1 MIRWRVIVLGF
12 NKLGNYGH
20 LGNQMFQYASLRGI
34 AARHEYD
41 WYIPPKELFGVDYN
55 LRSSIYEC
63 FKLSSV
69 KNIGIINCK
78 TVEESH
84 FHFDKNLFEN
94 CSDNTNLIGYF
105 QTEKYF
111 ENIKEEILNDF
122 EFLNKIQ
129 EASNQFLTPYENV
142 IKVSV
147 HLRRTD
153 YIKHIHIHTPPSLNY
168 YSNAMNLFKDSVF
181 FVFSDD
187 IEWCKQQNIFNNKDV
202 IFPSIND
209 KYIDFCIMSMCDH
222 NIIANSSYSWWA
234 SYLNKN
240 VDKKIIAPSTWFG
253 FACNLNDL
261 YMDNWTVLQS

>member
-1 MIRWRVIVLGF
+1 MIGF
-12 NKLGNYGH
+12 NKLGNHGH
-20 LGNQMFQYASLRGI
+20 LGNQMFQYAALKGI
-34 AARHEYD
+34 AAKHGYE
-41 WYIPPKELFGVDYN
+41 WCIPPEEAFGASYD

-63 FKLSSV
+63 FKLHSLKKICFV
-69 KNIGIINCK
+69 GAK
-78 TVEESH
+78 TIEESH
-84 FHFDKNLFEN
+84 FHFDENMFNNFPDNANLM
-94 CSDNTNLIGYF
+94 GYL
-105 QTEKYF
+105 QSEKYF
-111 ENIKEEILNDF
+111 RHIKDDVLNDF
-122 EFLNKIQ
+122 EFLDDIQ
-129 EASNQFLTPYENV
+129 NEANNFIDAYKDRT
-142 IKVSV
+142 KVSV

-153 YIKHIHIHTPPSLNY
+153 YVTHAHIHVPPSLNY
-168 YSNAMNLFKDSVF
+168 YSNAMNMFDDAVF

-187 IEWCKQQNIFNNKDV
+187 VEWCKQQNIFNNKDV